1 MIAAA
6 TQAAPPSG
14 FLDELMTVL
23 NNLPFGWFDV
33 AAVAIL
39 AFGFFRGRKNGMT
52 KEVLPMLQWVCTIIV
67 CGLGYEMAGAIFI
80 NTFQMSKT
88 VSFVLGYLVLTL
100 IVYFV
105 FMLLKNSLTPR
116 LTGSNIFGS
125 SEYYLGMISG
135 MIRYACLIIFA
146 LAFLNAPYY
155 SPADIAKAKAFNAR
169 WFGGGEEGY
178 SGNFFPSL
186 QQVQTSVFKSS
197 LIGPCV
203 TNYLGMLVIKQ
214 IQPDVPK
221 PPPKKVPV
229 IKIGD

>member
-1 MIAAA
+1 MMIAAV
-6 TQAAPPSG
+6 TQS
-14 FLDELMTVL
+14 LTTDK
-23 NNLPFGWFDV
+23 LPFNWFDG
-33 AAVAIL
+33 AVL
-39 AFGFFRGRKNGMT
+39 VVLGFGIFRGRKNGMT

-80 NTFQMSKT
+80 NTFQMDKT
-88 VSFVLGYLVLTL
+88 ASYILGYLMLTL
-100 IVYFV
+100 VVYFV

-155 SPADIAKAKAFNAR
+155 SAKDIADAKAFNAR

-186 QQVQTSVFKSS
+186 QQVQEGVFKSS

-203 TNYLGMLVIKQ
+203 TNYLGVLM
-214 IQPDVPK
+214 IQQVQPVVP
-221 PPPKKVPV
+221 PAPPKKVPI
-229 IKIGD
+229 IKIGN